1 MKLINVLTKSG
12 NEEKLI
18 LAASLG
24 LMLTGAAPEI
34 KSHSHELPAIYEVD
48 ENGEPIPA
56 EQSNPSKNDYINT
69 FKQIMSADN
78 YAPIKTLYKIQGV
91 LDDIAAFKTIDY
103 SAQNESNANITEVL
117 SAIKPYL
124 SESRKGVVNNLA
136 DNINRTRQ
144 TFRQIQNIKGKISAL
159 PADMPKNERLKTIL
173 TEIPNISGIPILENI
188 NNIKQILSL
197 LSGTPKALSEGEGSS
212 SDNKLDYNDVYELV
226 DMFSAK
232 S

>member
-12 NEEKLI
+12 NEDKLI

-24 LMLTGAAPEI
+24 VMLTGALPEI
-34 KSHSHELPAIYEVD
+34 KTHSDELPAVYEVD
-48 ENGEPIPA
+48 ENGNPIPA
-56 EQSNPSKNDYINT
+56 EQTGSSKNDYINT

-91 LDDIAAFKTIDY
+91 LDDMAAIKTIDY

-117 SAIKPYL
+117 SSIKPYL
-124 SESRKGVVNNLA
+124 SESRRGVVNGLA

-144 TFRQIQNIKGKISAL
+144 TFKQIQNIKSKISEL
-159 PADMPKNERLKTIL
+159 PSDMPKNERFKTIL

-197 LSGTPKALSEGEGSS
+197 LSSAPKSLSENEDKSS
-212 SDNKLDYNDVYELV
+212 EDALNYNDVYELV
-226 DMFSAK
+226 DMFSGK